1 MGEIWTS
8 LLLKPMMNAL
18 MGLYFAFDNFGMAV
32 VALTVLISVVSLPL
46 MLPSLKSAEKMR
58 ELQPQL
64 DKLKKKWAG
73 DKEKLARAQM
83 DFYKEKGINPAGGC
97 LPQILRLVVLIA
109 MYSVFQKVMSA
120 QTGGDF
126 GPVKE
131 LLYSVFQLPE
141 GFQINL
147 KFLGMDLAKPDLW
160 HLGKIPL
167 PGILLSGAAAAQFLS
182 GKMMMPATSKKEE
195 GKKEGEGGDMMTMMQ
210 NQSLYMMPLMTLLFG
225 YTFPAGLILYWLT
238 MSLVM
243 AGQQALL
250 KKK

>member
-1 MGEIWTS
+1 
-8 LLLKPMMNAL
+8 MMNAL

-73 DKEKLARAQM
+73 NKEKLARAQM

-147 KFLGMDLAKPDLW
+147 KFLG
-160 HLGKIPL
+160 IR
-167 PGILLSGAAAAQFLS
+167 
-182 GKMMMPATSKKEE
+182 
-195 GKKEGEGGDMMTMMQ
+195 
-210 NQSLYMMPLMTLLFG
+210 
-225 YTFPAGLILYWLT
+225 
-238 MSLVM
+238 
-243 AGQQALL
+243 
-250 KKK
+250 